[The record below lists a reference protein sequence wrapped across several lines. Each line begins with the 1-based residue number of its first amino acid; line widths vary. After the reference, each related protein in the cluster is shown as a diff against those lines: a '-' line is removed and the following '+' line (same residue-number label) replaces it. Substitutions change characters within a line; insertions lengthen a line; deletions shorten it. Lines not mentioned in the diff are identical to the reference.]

1 MTATAPRV
9 VELTEYQTRVFGE
22 DELTEDIGKAL
33 HASYGT
39 QIAVEPP
46 SFLNNGC
53 WQLTSQ
59 GWVGYIPLT
68 DSFHLSLVPKVPV
81 ANLFR
86 MLEYAYRL
94 DFKILEGLADS
105 ESIAELYERLAL
117 VLAKRVLDRIRKGLY
132 RSYVPENDNLPY
144 VRGRIDVMAHVRN
157 PQRVALPCSFEEHTA
172 DLEENQILLW
182 TLTRILES
190 GMCTERSLPHIRQ
203 ARRTLLGFSAL
214 RPFSA
219 RTCVDRLYNR
229 LNQDYEPLHALC
241 RFFLEHTG
249 PTHLL
254 GDRRMLP
261 ILVDMDRLFELFV
274 VEWLRKH
281 APSRYS
287 VLGQENVQFRMGHVV
302 SISIDITV
310 EDLETGRTAFVLD
323 TKYKAAAQPAAGDI
337 EQVVAYA
344 EAKGCTKAALVYPV
358 QLARPVSGFWGT
370 DISVRS
376 LAFRLDGDI
385 EESGQCLLEA
395 LRQWVAGDSEGSP
408 PRNGAS
414 VCPGSSERVGQ
425 P

>member
-1 MTATAPRV
+1 MTTCAPRII
-9 VELTEYQTRVFGE
+9 ELTEYQTRTFDE
-22 DELTEDIGKAL
+22 EELTEAVGKAL
-33 HASYGT
+33 HASYGK
-39 QIAVEPP
+39 QIAVQPP
-46 SFLNNGC
+46 SFLNNRC

-68 DSFHLSLVPKVPV
+68 NSFHLSIVPKVPV
-81 ANLFR
+81 SNLFR

-94 DFKILEGLADS
+94 DFKILEGLTDS
-105 ESIAELYERLAL
+105 GSIAELYERLAL

-132 RSYVPENDNLPY
+132 RSYIPESEDLPY
-144 VRGRIDVMAHVRN
+144 VRGRIDLMAHLRN
-157 PQRVALPCSFEEHTA
+157 PQRVELPCNFEEHTA

-190 GMCTERSLPHIRQ
+190 GLCTERSLPHIRQ
-203 ARRTLLGFSAL
+203 ARRALLGLSAL

-219 RTCVDRLYNR
+219 RICVDRLYNR
-229 LNQDYEPLHALC
+229 LNQDYETMHALC
-241 RFFLEHTG
+241 RFFLEHMG

-274 VEWLRKH
+274 VEWLRRH

-287 VLGQENVQFRMGHVV
+287 VLGQENLQFRMGQVI

-323 TKYKAAAQPAAGDI
+323 TKYKAAEQPAAGDI

-358 QLARPVSGFWGT
+358 KLGRPVSGMWGN
-370 DISVRS
+370 DICVRS
-376 LAFRLDGDI
+376 LAFRLAGDL
-385 EESGQCLLEA
+385 EEAGRSLLEQ
-395 LRQWVAGDSEGSP
+395 LQLW
-408 PRNGAS
+408 GAT
-414 VCPGSSERVGQ
+414 GA
-425 P
+425 

>member
-1 MTATAPRV
+1 MTVSGPQV
-9 VELTEYQTRVFGE
+9 VELTEYQSRTFSAG
-22 DELTEDIGKAL
+22 ELTEDIGRAL
-33 HASYGT
+33 HASYST
-39 QIAVEPP
+39 QIAVQPP

-94 DFKILEGLADS
+94 DFRILEGLVDS

-132 RSYVPENDNLPY
+132 RSYVPENDDLPY
-144 VRGRIDVMAHVRN
+144 VRGRVDVMAHVRN
-157 PQRVALPCSFEEHTA
+157 LQRVALPCSFEEHTA

-190 GMCTERSLPHIRQ
+190 GMCSERSLAHIRQ
-203 ARRTLLGFSAL
+203 ARRALLGFSAL

-229 LNQDYEPLHALC
+229 LNQDYEALHALC
-241 RFFLEHTG
+241 RFFLENTG

-281 APSRYS
+281 APARYS
-287 VLGQENVQFRMGHVV
+287 VLGQENVQFRMRHVV

-323 TKYKAAAQPAAGDI
+323 TKYKAAGQPAAGDI

-344 EAKGCTKAALVYPV
+344 EAKSCTKAALIYPID
-358 QLARPVSGFWGT
+358 LPCPVSGKWGT
-370 DISVRS
+370 NIGIRS
-376 LAFRLDGDI
+376 LAFSLDGDI
-385 EESGQCLLEA
+385 DEAGQRLLQD
-395 LRQWVAGDSEGSP
+395 LWSWLGDD
-408 PRNGAS
+408 
-414 VCPGSSERVGQ
+414 
-425 P
+425 